1 MHHVHEVL
9 ELQRYQQKS
18 WGRLL
23 GAPQEETLEVGES
36 FRNAATQQRRTV
48 HLKRS
53 HRILWNME
61 LPSPVNTVLENFH
74 LGRSIENGQNTGNS
88 HLERPPNAGFH
99 II

>member
-1 MHHVHEVL
+1 MCT
-9 ELQRYQQKS
+9 RCWSCNDISKKS

-36 FRNAATQQRRTV
+36 FRIAATQQRPTV

-53 HRILWNME
+53 HRILWNIE
-61 LPSPVNTVLENFH
+61 LLSPANTILENFH
-74 LGRSIENGQNTGNS
+74 LGRSIEKGQNAGNS
-88 HLERPPNAGFH
+88 HLKRPPSTGFH